1 MKLGL
6 AIVAALALSA
16 CISIDASGKYKAL
29 KPGASRVEVMKAM
42 DGCPGTDLKR
52 GRYEAMTYPGK
63 MPFFFQLAPAT
74 YTFVFKDSALV
85 AFGEGTAVEGGTPQ
99 EPTITFNPLSF
110 KLRAWAWP
118 WEPNPSTARVL
129 PLSTYRSAS
138 LSL

>member
-99 EPTITFNPLSF
+99 EPTITFNPAKKVADADHSAATLQ
-110 KLRAWAWP
+110 AAAGA
-118 WEPNPSTARVL
+118 TAGCSGM
-129 PLSTYRSAS
+129 PAG
-138 LSL
+138 